1 MVENKMGKNIYEETI
16 SAKWMTVSFAVITI
30 IFFSVFLYQLLTGP
44 IGADPAP
51 DVLWL
56 VLALLFFSLTLNFR
70 KLKINISS
78 EGISAG
84 YGIFK
89 STISWEKLEEVY
101 LDETSTARYGG
112 WGIRVSRVEGNWR
125 LVYNVIGGP
134 RVVISSKDGFFKDLA
149 FSTKN
154 PEEVIEIIEDNRN

>member
-1 MVENKMGKNIYEETI
+1 MGGNIYEETI
-16 SAKWMTVSFAVITI
+16 FAKWMTVIFTVITI
-30 IFFSVFLYQLLTGP
+30 IPFSVFAYQLLTGP

-51 DVLWL
+51 DILL
-56 VLALLFFSLTLNFR
+56 LGLSLLFFGLTLNFR

-78 EGISAG
+78 EGISTG

-89 STISWEKLEEVY
+89 STISWDEVEEVN
-101 LDETSTARYGG
+101 LDKTSTARYGG
-112 WGIRVSRVEGNWR
+112 WGIRISRVEGNWR

-134 RVVISSKDGFFKDLA
+134 RVVVSSKNGFFKDLA

-154 PEEVIEIIEDNRN
+154 PEEVMEIIKDNRK